1 MRKKNLDS
9 SQQVRRILRILRL
22 LSSNNN
28 MTSLEIF
35 DYLIEDCKEVS
46 IRSIQ
51 RDLKVLL
58 DDGYLDKR
66 KSGKATFWKLKK
78 HSNIDFSPKNIR
90 ESEMISFYILKAYI
104 STFRGTTIETDLN
117 ELATKLESMVPGAV
131 FLEDPF
137 YGDQNIGSYDY
148 SDKHEILRLCIKH
161 INEKNWIKIKYERLT
176 DDLVKDYTIFPQFL
190 YSYLGTI
197 YLIAYN
203 PTHKRSTNF
212 AIQNIK
218 SIDEIFNT
226 IKTEP
231 KFDYDKFR
239 SERFAVIDGD
249 VEMVKIVIK
258 KAYVKYF
265 ENRHIHISQK
275 ITRSK
280 SGNLNIELKVPIS
293 SDFISWLS
301 RWCNAIADIQPKALK
316 DELLLRLK
324 DAVKTLDV

>member
-1 MRKKNLDS
+1 MSKKSMES
-9 SQQVRRILRILRL
+9 SQQVRRILMALKL
-22 LSSNNN
+22 LSSKNG
-28 MTSLEIF
+28 MTSIEVF
-35 DYLIEDCKEVS
+35 DQLKDDCKEVT

-51 RDLKVLL
+51 RDLKILL
-58 DDGYLDKR
+58 DDGYVDKR
-66 KSGKATFWKLKK
+66 KTGKQTIWKLKK
-78 HSNIDFSPKNIR
+78 HTPIDFSPKNIR
-90 ESEMISFYILKAYI
+90 ESELISFYILKAYI
-104 STFRGTTIETDLN
+104 NTFRGTTIEKDLN
-117 ELATKLESMVPGAV
+117 ELANKLESMVPGAV

-190 YSYLGTI
+190 YTYLGTI

-218 SIDEIFNT
+218 SIEEIYVAR
-226 IKTEP
+226 KTEP

-239 SERFAVIDGD
+239 SERFAVIDGE
-249 VEMVKIVIK
+249 VEKVSIAIK
-258 KAYVKYF
+258 KEFVKYF

-301 RWCNAIADIQPKALK
+301 RWSNAIADIQPKTLK

-324 DAVKTLDV
+324 NAVASLDV